1 MKLVLRLAVP
11 LIALFVAGCG
21 AVATPV
27 WSEQAQETQVAMV
40 ATSDHLTAIAPT
52 ATNTPVPTA
61 TETPFPTATPAPVT
75 PTPAPTEPPTATPA
89 PPTAEAA
96 AADVVVGNAENGKVL
111 FETFYAE
118 VSFACATCH
127 RVDSEE
133 RLIGPG
139 LLNIA
144 ERNESYG
151 LGLTAAEYVHQSIVA
166 SNEFIVPDYPA
177 NLMPQTYAE
186 LFSED
191 EINDLVAYVLSLGS

>member
-1 MKLVLRLAVP
+1 MKLVLRLVAP
-11 LIALFVAGCG
+11 LLALFAAACG

-27 WSEQAQETQVAMV
+27 WSEQAQGTQVALV

-52 ATNTPVPTA
+52 ATNTALPEATA
-61 TETPFPTATPAPVT
+61 TPFPTATPVPATATPV
-75 PTPAPTEPPTATPA
+75 PTEPPTATPVL
-89 PPTAEAA
+89 PTAESA
-96 AADVVVGNAENGKVL
+96 VVIVGNPENGKIL

-139 LLNIA
+139 LLNVA
-144 ERNESYG
+144 NRVEGYG
-151 LGLTAAEYVHQSIVA
+151 TGETPAEYVHHSIIAPNDFV
-166 SNEFIVPDYPA
+166 VPDYPA
-177 NLMPQTYAE
+177 ALMPQTYAE
-186 LFSED
+186 LFTED